1 MRENLR
7 GILLMIIAMGLFA
20 VEDTLVKLASGGL
33 PTGQILFML
42 GFAGAPIF
50 AIWGASKGASALT
63 RAALHPALLWRNAL
77 EMIGTFGF
85 VTALTLI
92 PLSLA
97 SAILQA
103 APIIVTA
110 GAALILGEAVGWRR
124 WAAVILGFVGVLIIL
139 RPGAAGFDPNS
150 LWAVLGVVGLAGR
163 DLATRKMP
171 AGLPTT
177 TVATWGFA
185 SVGALGV
192 LEMTTGGG
200 AVWPDGRGLGLV
212 AAAMGIGLVAYW
224 CIIEATRAGDA
235 SAVAPFRYSRI
246 VAALILGALVF
257 DERPDIWMLVGAAIV
272 VCSGLYTYLREGR
285 LKRLSNPNA
294 PR

>member
-7 GILLMIIAMGLFA
+7 GILLMIVAMGLFA
-20 VEDTLVKLASGGL
+20 VEDSLIKLASADL

-42 GFAGAPIF
+42 GVAGAPIF
-50 AIWGASKGASALT
+50 ALWGGSKGASPLT
-63 RAALHPALLWRNAL
+63 RAALHPALMLRSAL
-77 EMIGTFGF
+77 EVIGTLGF

-103 APIIVTA
+103 APILVTA
-110 GAALILGEAVGWRR
+110 GAAIFLGEAVGWRR
-124 WAAVILGFVGVLIIL
+124 WAAVIIGFIGVLVIL

-163 DLATRKMP
+163 DLATRRMP

-177 TVATWGFA
+177 TVATSAFA
-185 SVGALGV
+185 SVAALGAV
-192 LEMTTGGG
+192 MMAAGGG
-200 AVWPDGRGLGLV
+200 AVWPDARGAGLIG
-212 AAAMGIGLVAYW
+212 AATLIGLVAYW
-224 CIIEATRAGDA
+224 SIIEATRAGDA

-246 VAALILGALVF
+246 VFALILGVLLF
-257 DERPDIWMLVGAAIV
+257 DERPDVWMLVGAAIV
-272 VCSGLYTYLREGR
+272 VSSGVYTYLREAR
-285 LKRLSNPNA
+285 LKRLSNRTL